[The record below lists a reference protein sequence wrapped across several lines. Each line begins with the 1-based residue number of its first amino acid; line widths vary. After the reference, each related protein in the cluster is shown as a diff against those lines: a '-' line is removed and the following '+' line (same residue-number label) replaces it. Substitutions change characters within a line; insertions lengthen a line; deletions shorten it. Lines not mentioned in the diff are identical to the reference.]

1 MDFDDTS
8 QHPRFTEVEDSYLWE
23 CICNAI
29 ARSPSSNLDSE
40 CWVKLRR
47 PPGDCSFDEA
57 LLMCQ
62 ASSEEW
68 VAWVPDV
75 GTILLQSHEFYD

>member
-8 QHPRFTEVEDSYLWE
+8 QHPRFTEVDDASLWQHLRR
-23 CICNAI
+23 AI
-29 ARSPSSNLDSE
+29 VRSSHIQLDSE
-40 CWVKLRR
+40 YWVKLSQ
-47 PPGDCSFDEA
+47 PLSDNSFDEA

-62 ASSEEW
+62 ASPEEW

-75 GTILLQSHEFYD
+75 GVILLQSHEFY